1 MQESFH
7 CIYFAW
13 NLYPDYCWFI
23 AITDVTVGIVLD
35 TNADTVHVVDV
46 IVCDVVDVAVAAADD
61 DTTTNDDTS
70 LLATVVLLLDS
81 VLLVVLV
88 AAAPF
93 DSVADVMVVHVTGVV
108 SALVLTIP

>member
-1 MQESFH
+1 MLVNCCYRF
-7 CIYFAW
+7 
-13 NLYPDYCWFI
+13 
-23 AITDVTVGIVLD
+23 TVGIVLD

-46 IVCDVVDVAVAAADD
+46 IVCDAVDVDVAAADD
-61 DTTTNDDTS
+61 YITTNDDIS
-70 LLATVVLLLDS
+70 LLATIVLLLDS
-81 VLLVVLV
+81 VLLAVLV